1 MADVILE
8 AVEAGRTFRRR
19 GISCEALRG
28 VDLRVGAG
36 EFHVI
41 RGRSGSG
48 KSTLLLLLG
57 GLRRPTRGQVFLGGQ
72 DLYGSSPSARRA
84 LCAGS
89 VSMVFQASHLVP
101 YLTAEANVA
110 LSLRRLS
117 RGEALARARAFLD
130 RVGLAERGLHL
141 PAELSVGERQRVA
154 LARAL
159 LPGPQVIL
167 ADEPTGNLDP
177 ETGELVLGEL
187 DGFRRAGGAVVLAT
201 HEPAVPVDGTVEH
214 RITDGT
220 LTSAVE
226 L

>member
-1 MADVILE
+1 MP
-8 AVEAGRTFRRR
+8 R
-19 GISCEALRG
+19 
-28 VDLRVGAG
+28 
-36 EFHVI
+36 HVV
-41 RGRSGSG
+41 R
-48 KSTLLLLLG
+48 
-57 GLRRPTRGQVFLGGQ
+57 F
-72 DLYGSSPSARRA
+72 D
-84 LCAGS
+84 
-89 VSMVFQASHLVP
+89 
-101 YLTAEANVA
+101 
-110 LSLRRLS
+110 
-117 RGEALARARAFLD
+117 RARAFLD

-220 LTSAVE
+220 LTPAVE